1 MRFETTLCPLK
12 RNITVR
18 DFRSIEEERE
28 YNIEYELSLTPDERF
43 RISRE
48 LRRRVYGENVPDVR
62 ESGVVVVRVRDF
74 RYNRNIIL
82 N

>member
-1 MRFETTLCPLK
+1 MSRK
-12 RNITVR
+12 RNMTVR
-18 DFRSIEEERE
+18 VFRSFEEERK